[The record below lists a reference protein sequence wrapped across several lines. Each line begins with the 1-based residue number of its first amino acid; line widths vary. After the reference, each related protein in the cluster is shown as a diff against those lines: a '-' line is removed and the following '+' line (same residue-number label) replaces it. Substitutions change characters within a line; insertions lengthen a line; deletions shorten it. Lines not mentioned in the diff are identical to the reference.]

1 VVSGSLSTHGE
12 AGLIVTI
19 VIASSVL
26 VAIFG
31 LRGSQ
36 MLPVVRMY
44 ARLTVA
50 AVAVQVIIGI
60 VLVITGH
67 RPPLLHWFYGAA
79 TLLALPLAMSIGSR
93 RERREQLWL
102 VGGAV
107 AALLFA
113 LRAMTTG

>member
-1 VVSGSLSTHGE
+1 MTVHGQV
-12 AGLIVTI
+12 GLVVTI
-19 VIASSVL
+19 VVASSVL

-31 LRGSQ
+31 LRQSQ
-36 MLPVVRMY
+36 MLQVIRMY

-50 AVAVQVIIGI
+50 AVAVQVGIGL

-79 TLLALPLAMSIGSR
+79 TLLALPLAVLLGSR
-93 RERREQLWL
+93 RHGQEPMWL

-107 AALLFA
+107 ATLLFA
-113 LRAMTTG
+113 FRAMTTG